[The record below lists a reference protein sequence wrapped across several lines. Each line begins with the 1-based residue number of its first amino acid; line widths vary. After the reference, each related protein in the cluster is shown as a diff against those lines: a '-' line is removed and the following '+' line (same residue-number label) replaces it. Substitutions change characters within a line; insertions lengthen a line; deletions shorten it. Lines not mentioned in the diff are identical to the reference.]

1 MKAFA
6 SSRASAC
13 EAMLLWSTVQL
24 SVYLSGGC
32 NHLDNKGLPHKTV
45 SSLHIA
51 GICRLLYTMGTRLM
65 RQPFCAKIE
74 QEVFQPDRFQSS
86 VQSPVG
92 NSGSQRMT
100 ALRGEFAHR
109 DQTVA
114 PLKQSRNQHLGSYI
128 GLLIDFMH

>member
-1 MKAFA
+1 MYE
-6 SSRASAC
+6 SLRQVSRARL
-13 EAMLLWSTVQL
+13 E
-24 SVYLSGGC
+24 LSGDF

-45 SSLHIA
+45 SSLHIT
-51 GICRLLYTMGTRLM
+51 GLCRLLYTMGTRLM